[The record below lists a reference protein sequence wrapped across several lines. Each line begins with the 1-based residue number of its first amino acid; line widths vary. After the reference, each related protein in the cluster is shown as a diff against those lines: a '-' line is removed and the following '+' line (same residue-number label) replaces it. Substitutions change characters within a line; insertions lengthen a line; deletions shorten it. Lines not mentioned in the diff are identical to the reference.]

1 MKKLLI
7 VLLALGALTLL
18 AAGCTQ
24 SAESAPAPVDK
35 TASDK

>member
-7 VLLALGALTLL
+7 LIVALSALSLF

-24 SAESAPAPVDK
+24 PAESAPAPVDK